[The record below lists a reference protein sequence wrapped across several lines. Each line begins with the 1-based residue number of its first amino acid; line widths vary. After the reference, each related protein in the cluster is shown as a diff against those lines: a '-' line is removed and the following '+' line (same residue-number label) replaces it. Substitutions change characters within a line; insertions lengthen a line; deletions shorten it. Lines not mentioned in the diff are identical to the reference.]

1 MQAVVSTYWLRAET
15 RSSPIAKR
23 SFMASGSLTFGGN
36 LSIALGPLGRN
47 GEASGTVNTNGRMAA
62 MYVLRLHGSST
73 HLSDTLYRYS
83 YSKTRGLFGGVSL
96 EGSVIVERQDANAQA
111 YDSPVTA
118 KMLLGGMVDP
128 PDWARPLIKTL
139 EMCTG
144 MPNGR
149 AWINDLST
157 HGRQYSFDGLGSGGV
172 SPSSGSVPSRA
183 PSRAASFLRKKKKPS
198 DFPPASWGSPSDS
211 GSYFSTQPS
220 REPSTSDLGTNT
232 SARSGFGT
240 QFYSDYDSAPAF
252 AHNARIHEDSI
263 PALREDPVVKATE
276 RNMHGRSASLF
287 MNPTRRDYTGVSTAN
302 TDPDFMGFTNARSP
316 VEDPFSSRAASS
328 FGPRRHTMVIQ
339 PKPELTQP
347 LRGGIGRAI
356 ALYQYQGQEVNICLC

>member
-1 MQAVVSTYWLRAET
+1 
-15 RSSPIAKR
+15 
-23 SFMASGSLTFGGN
+23 MASGSLTFGGN

-47 GEASGTVNTNGRMAA
+47 GEASGTVNTNGRLAA
-62 MYVLRLHGSST
+62 MYVLSRPAL
-73 HLSDTLYRYS
+73 LYSLTSLLNRYS

-128 PDWARPLIKTL
+128 PEWARPLIKTL

-149 AWINDLST
+149 PWINDLST

-172 SPSSGSVPSRA
+172 SPSAGSVPSRT
-183 PSRAASFLRKKKKPS
+183 PSRASSFLRKKKKPS
-198 DFPPASWGSPSDS
+198 EFPPASWGNPSDS
-211 GSYFSTQPS
+211 GSYFSAQPS
-220 REPSTSDLGTNT
+220 REPSASDFGAS
-232 SARSGFGT
+232 SASRSGFGT
-240 QFYSDYDSAPAF
+240 QFYSDYDPTPTF
-252 AHNARIHEDSI
+252 AHNARVHEDSI
-263 PALREDPVVKATE
+263 PALNEDPVVKATE
-276 RNMHGRSASLF
+276 RNMHGRSASLYV
-287 MNPTRRDYTGVSTAN
+287 NPSRRDYTGVSTAN

-316 VEDPFSSRAASS
+316 VEEPFSSRQDISLGTA
-328 FGPRRHTMVIQ
+328 RRHTMTIQ

-347 LRGGIGRAI
+347 LHGGIGRAI
-356 ALYQYQGQEVNICLC
+356 ALYQFVGQEVSRLRQSG